1 MEQTITGVA
10 AQKSPFHSRAAA
22 ATVAGV
28 MRPPLTTVGLH
39 DHVAAAA
46 YLMKHA
52 GTTALLVLDA
62 QAGQPA
68 GIITKTDIDRV
79 IADGKDVNDVR
90 VDAVIT
96 ARPAITIT
104 TSIRDAAKIMTAGH
118 YRHLPATS
126 GAGLLGVIDITD
138 VCRALNGA
146 EQDDR
151 NPAACLGR
159 AARLARYH
167 RTTVT

>member
-10 AQKSPFHSRAAA
+10 AQKSPFHSRAVA
-22 ATVAGV
+22 ATVADV
-28 MRPPLTTVGLH
+28 LRPPLTTVGLH
-39 DHVAAAA
+39 DHVAAAM

-68 GIITKTDIDRV
+68 GIITEIDIDHV

-96 ARPAITIT
+96 TRPAITTT
-104 TSIRDAAKIMTAGH
+104 TSIRDAAKIMTARH
-118 YRHLPATS
+118 YRHLPVT
-126 GAGLLGVIDITD
+126 GDAGVLGVIDITD

-146 EQDDR
+146 EQDGR
-151 NPAACLGR
+151 NTSGLS
-159 AARLARYH
+159 
-167 RTTVT
+167 